1 MNVNVKFFF
10 NGLGKNERQ
19 LTKVLGGAGRQSIR
33 PFNTSPDLEFKL
45 VCVAYEVDHF
55 RINFTLL

>member
-1 MNVNVKFFF
+1 MNVNVKFSF
-10 NGLGKNERQ
+10 NGLGKNEGQ
-19 LTKVLGGAGRQSIR
+19 LTKVLGGAGRQRIR
-33 PFNTSPDLEFKL
+33 PFNTPDLEFKL